1 MSIHIYDALVDIE
14 QRLEQVLADVRVVKE
29 QAFYANEEGRNEADH
44 VTEES

>member
-29 QAFYANEEGRNEADH
+29 QAFYAYEASSDRTNETNKQ
-44 VTEES
+44 